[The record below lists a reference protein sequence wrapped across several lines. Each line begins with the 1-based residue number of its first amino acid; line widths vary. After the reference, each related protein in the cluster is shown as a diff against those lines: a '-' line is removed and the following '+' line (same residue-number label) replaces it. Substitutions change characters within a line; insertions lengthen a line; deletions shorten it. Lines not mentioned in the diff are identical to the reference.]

1 MRQTNLDALF
11 TDAEEVEENLHEDED
26 DEDKNLNPIER
37 QIKLVHKIGIPENI
51 FTPVEFSSYG
61 SQADVFIEEN
71 AHYYA
76 YAKNTKIDTIKME
89 YEEQSK
95 SFTQIKKKYILDLG
109 YHEAG
114 ETVSLRSE
122 NGENLNL
129 SLYKLEEDVLQKWID
144 MLSRQTL
151 TVDGYTETHLDGHIN
166 ITNAGQL
173 VLSVPYEPGW
183 TLCVDGVKTD
193 ISLFEDT
200 FISVYL
206 SEGTHTISLS
216 YFPKG
221 LISGIV
227 VSVVSIALFAAV
239 CLFHKKFA
247 ENIK

>member
-1 MRQTNLDALF
+1 
-11 TDAEEVEENLHEDED
+11 
-26 DEDKNLNPIER
+26 
-37 QIKLVHKIGIPENI
+37 
-51 FTPVEFSSYG
+51 
-61 SQADVFIEEN
+61 
-71 AHYYA
+71 
-76 YAKNTKIDTIKME
+76 ME

-114 ETVSLRSE
+114 ETISLRSE

-129 SLYKLEEDVLQKWID
+129 SLYKLEEDVLQQWID

-183 TLCVDGVKTD
+183 TLRVDGVKTD

-221 LISGIV
+221 LISGII